1 MKREEIEEMIPGITK
16 EQLDALLD
24 KAGGE
29 IDALK
34 ARGRAREDA
43 LKEQLEEANA
53 AIAER
58 DGKIAES
65 MSAEERMA
73 AREKELADQAAS
85 FARKS
90 NELDAK
96 AIFVAGGV
104 PEGNM
109 DALLAT
115 VVSED
120 TERTKALAE
129 AIVATVGAKADAV
142 TSQVM
147 DELLK
152 GNPTPPA
159 GTGGGS
165 GAPTTV
171 KEFLALPYSEQI
183 AMRESNPSILSE
195 LKN

>member
-16 EQLDALLD
+16 EQIDALLD

-34 ARGRAREDA
+34 ARHKAKTDA
-43 LKEQLEEANA
+43 MQAQIDEASA

-73 AREKELADQAAS
+73 AREEELAAKAAE

-104 PEGNM
+104 PDDKLG
-109 DALLAT
+109 DLLAN
-115 VVSED
+115 VVSD
-120 TERTKALAE
+120 DAGRTKALAE
-129 AIVATVGAKADAV
+129 AIVATMGAKADAV
-142 TSQVM
+142 TAQVK
-147 DELLK
+147 DELLRS
-152 GNPTPPA
+152 NPTPPA
-159 GTGGGS
+159 GTGGGT
-165 GAPTTV
+165 GGPATM
-171 KEFLALPYSEQI
+171 KEFLALPYSEQLAI
-183 AMRESNPSILSE
+183 KKGNPNILSD
-195 LKN
+195 LK